1 MRDYVEVNFAA
12 VREMH
17 RQVGDLQLDDHGV
30 ARRGLLVRH
39 LVLPGGLAGTEMV
52 LAFLAREISTNTY
65 LNLMDQYHPCYRADE
80 NPPLDRSLTA
90 DEYRAALQ
98 TAECYGLRRLD
109 HRQRERTFTE

>member
-1 MRDYVEVNFAA
+1 VNFAA

-17 RQVGDLQLDDHGV
+17 RQVGDLQLDDNGI

-39 LVLPGGLAGTEMV
+39 LVLPGGLAGTAPV

-65 LNLMDQYHPCYRADE
+65 LNLMDQYYPCYRADE

-90 DEYRAALQ
+90 HEYREALQ
-98 TAECYGLRRLD
+98 MAERHGLRRLD
-109 HRQRERTFTE
+109 HRPRRELLSE